1 MKMTKIQQYMIL
13 AVVVILSLIFAY
25 YEFVL
30 KPLNAD
36 IAFLQSDLKDKQAKL
51 DAAKQM
57 LAKYDEFKKKS
68 AAILRELEWA
78 QGRMPIQLDKSKFI
92 EGVSTLQARTGV
104 SLTNFKFQ
112 TVPISKDSYSEV
124 PVDIKFNA
132 NFDQLINF
140 LYQVSF
146 SKNLMIV
153 HDLKVLP
160 FVDTSATTSNSK
172 QTLSAQMTLSGIQ
185 GKKQ

>member
-1 MKMTKIQQYMIL
+1 MKITKIQQYMIIAL
-13 AVVVILSLIFAY
+13 AVILGVIFAY

-57 LAKYDEFKKKS
+57 LAKYDEFKMKS

-92 EGVSTLQARTGV
+92 EGISTLQTRTGV
-104 SLTNFKFQ
+104 SLTNFRFS
-112 TVPISKDSYSEV
+112 TLPTSKDSYTEV
-124 PVDIKFNA
+124 PADIKFNA

-140 LYQVSF
+140 LYQVSV

-153 HDLKVLP
+153 HDLKLTASI
-160 FVDTSATTSNSK
+160 DMTTPNSK
-172 QTLSAQMTLSGIQ
+172 QTLSAQMILSGIQ
-185 GKKQ
+185 GKKP

>member
-1 MKMTKIQQYMIL
+1 MKITKIQQYMAL
-13 AVVVILSLIFAY
+13 AVVVILSLIFVY

-30 KPLNAD
+30 KPLNDD

-68 AAILRELEWA
+68 AAVLRELEWA
-78 QGRMPIQLDKSKFI
+78 QGRMPIQLDRPKFI
-92 EGVSTLQARTGV
+92 EGVSALQARTGI
-104 SLTNFKFQ
+104 SLTNFKFG
-112 TVPISKDSYSEV
+112 VVAASKDSYTEV
-124 PVDIKFNA
+124 PADIKFNA

-140 LYQVSF
+140 LYQVSV

-153 HDLKVLP
+153 HDLKLFP
-160 FVDTSATTSNSK
+160 FTDVTATTLNSK
-172 QTLSAQMTLSGIQ
+172 QTLSAQMILSGIQ
-185 GKKQ
+185 GKKP